1 MREHIRHGSRIA
13 RNRSA
18 MLRRKNGTTINSIVP
33 RYNKKKRTKNGRK
46 QLCGSV
52 RGNRDKVL
60 SPALPAMGYL
70 F

>member
-1 MREHIRHGSRIA
+1 MREHIRHGSRIV

-33 RYNKKKRTKNGRK
+33 RYSNKERIKNRRK

-52 RGNRDKVL
+52 KRNRE
-60 SPALPAMGYL
+60 
-70 F
+70 